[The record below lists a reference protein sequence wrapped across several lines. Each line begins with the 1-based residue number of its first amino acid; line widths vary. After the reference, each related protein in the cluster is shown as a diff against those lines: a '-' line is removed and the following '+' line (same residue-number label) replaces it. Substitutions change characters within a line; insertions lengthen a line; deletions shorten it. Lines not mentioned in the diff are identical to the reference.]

1 MDRRKM
7 LIGAAALAAAPI
19 ATPAQPLAT
28 ADASGVK
35 WVPVV
40 KGRHQVWTRKVGSGP
55 IKVLLL
61 HGGPGFSHDYLEAFT
76 PYAQKAGLEIYYY
89 DQLGCGLSDRPQD
102 PSLWTIERY
111 LTEVEEVRKGLGLD
125 RFVLYGH
132 SWGGMLAIE
141 YALKHPRRLSGL
153 VISNMTASCAEYV
166 RHAAEMRAALSTDDQ
181 IVLARYEAE
190 NNTENPT
197 YQAVIDKLNAEHVCR
212 LKPWPEPVM
221 RSFAGANLAIYNQMQ
236 GPNEF
241 VITGNFRNWDR
252 WADLPRIKTPTLV
265 MGARYDEM
273 DPEQI
278 RREGRLIPNAR
289 TWISERGSHL
299 TLWDDQ
305 EAYFAALIPFLQGK
319 A

>member
-1 MDRRKM
+1 MIDRRNM
-7 LIGAAALAAAPI
+7 LIGAAAAV
-19 ATPAQPLAT
+19 ATPALA
-28 ADASGVK
+28 ASQDAPGVR
-35 WVPVV
+35 WIPVAG
-40 KGRHQVWTRKVGSGP
+40 GRHKVWTRKVGSGP
-55 IKVLLL
+55 VKVLLL

-76 PYAQKAGLEIYYY
+76 PFAEKAGLEIYYY
-89 DQLGCGLSDRPQD
+89 DQLGCGLSDRPND
-102 PSLWTIERY
+102 SSLWTLPRY
-111 LTEVEEVRKGLGLD
+111 LIEVEEVRRGLGLD
-125 RFVLYGH
+125 RMVLYGH

-141 YALKHPRRLSGL
+141 YALKHPGRLKGL

-166 RHAAEMRAALSTDDQ
+166 RHATQMRAALSAEDQ
-181 IVLARYEAE
+181 TIMARYEAE

-212 LKPWPEPVM
+212 LPQPWPEPLM
-221 RSFAGANLAIYNQMQ
+221 RSLGVINQVIYNQMQ

-241 VITGNFRNWDR
+241 VITGNFKDWDR
-252 WADLPRIKTPTLV
+252 WADLPRIKTPTMV

-278 RREGRLIPNAR
+278 RREGRLIPNAK

-305 EAYFAALIPFLQGK
+305 DAYFAALIPFLQGK
-319 A
+319 T